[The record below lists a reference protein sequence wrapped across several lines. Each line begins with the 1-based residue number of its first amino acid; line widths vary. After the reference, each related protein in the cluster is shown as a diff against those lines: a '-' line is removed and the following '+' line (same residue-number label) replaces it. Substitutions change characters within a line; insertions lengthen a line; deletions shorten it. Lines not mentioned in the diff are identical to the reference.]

1 MTATLMPLMIALV
14 ALVVLELL
22 TDRAGA
28 DGRSI
33 ADDAADW

>member
-14 ALVVLELL
+14 TLIALELL
-22 TDRAGA
+22 TDRG
-28 DGRSI
+28 GST